1 MNISFRCPVCKAAT
15 IRLTTENMDRWKDV
29 KCPVCHSTI
38 IFEGFTISVIR
49 AGISED
55 KTVKSDDTIATSA
68 RT

>member
-1 MNISFRCPVCKAAT
+1 MDLSFRCPICKAAT

-29 KCPVCHSTI
+29 KCPVCSSTI

-49 AGISED
+49 PEITGENALM
-55 KTVKSDDTIATSA
+55 TDDTGV